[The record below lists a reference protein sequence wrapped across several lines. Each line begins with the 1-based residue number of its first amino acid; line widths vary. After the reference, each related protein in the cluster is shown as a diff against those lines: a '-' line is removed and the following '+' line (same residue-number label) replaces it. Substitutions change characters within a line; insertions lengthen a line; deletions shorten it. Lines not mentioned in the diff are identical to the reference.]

1 MVKFAIM
8 LDLKTL
14 QKKLNYKFK
23 NNELL
28 VLALTHRSFAANNN
42 ERLEFLGDAILS
54 MVVAEYLFNHFPN
67 AREGQLSRMRSGLVK
82 GDNLAQ
88 LARRFE
94 LGSYL
99 QLGTGE
105 VKSGGSDRNS
115 ILADA
120 MESII
125 GAIYRD
131 SDMTTISRLILHWLA
146 PQLTKL
152 TTADTNKDSKTKLQ
166 ELLQAKGFDTPKY
179 RVLEIIG
186 KQHCSTFRVECC
198 INLNNITACG
208 IGISRRIAEQE
219 AARAV
224 LNQLEGN

>member
-1 MVKFAIM
+1 M

-14 QKKLNYKFK
+14 QHKLNYKFN

-54 MVVAEYLFNHFPN
+54 MVVAEYLFNHFPK
-67 AREGQLSRMRSGLVK
+67 AQEGQLSRLRSRLVK
-82 GDNLAQ
+82 GDNLAD
-88 LARRFE
+88 LARKFE

-105 VKSGGSDRNS
+105 VKSGGMDRNS
-115 ILADA
+115 ILSDA

-131 SDMTTISRLILHWLA
+131 SNLVVISKLILQWLA
-146 PQLTKL
+146 PQLKNL
-152 TTADTNKDSKTKLQ
+152 TIVDTNKDPKTRLQ
-166 ELLQAKGFDTPKY
+166 ELLQAKGCEPPVYK
-179 RVLEIIG
+179 VIEIVG
-186 KQHCSTFRVECC
+186 KPHCRTFRVSCC
-198 INLNNITACG
+198 TALTD
-208 IGISRRIAEQE
+208 IVYAVGISRRFAEQT
-219 AARAV
+219 AASLV
-224 LNQLEGN
+224 LDQLETSK